1 MITNSIKYAFYVL
14 DKLAIIG
21 YTYCTGDK
29 QMNPRI
35 LPLEKLFEFM
45 TKIAEDKNFD
55 HNSEVFINC
64 NDELAVTVCTAD
76 KGYQG
81 YFLNFETGKIHYS
94 D

>member
-1 MITNSIKYAFYVL
+1 
-14 DKLAIIG
+14 
-21 YTYCTGDK
+21 
-29 QMNPRI
+29 MNQRI

>member
-1 MITNSIKYAFYVL
+1 
-14 DKLAIIG
+14 
-21 YTYCTGDK
+21 
-29 QMNPRI
+29 MNPRI
-35 LPLEKLFEFM
+35 LPIEKLFEFM

-76 KGYQG
+76 NGYQG

>member
-1 MITNSIKYAFYVL
+1 MVYSLILFNALLSHKKLFYDGGIK
-14 DKLAIIG
+14 
-21 YTYCTGDK
+21 
-29 QMNPRI
+29 MNQRI